1 MPSLSHPAVIAALG
15 LVAIVIAIMLN
26 LDTSEDVR
34 PERPPVVTGTGP
46 EAEPAPA
53 LSSAPAS
60 VPAQTPQ
67 PASGAESEPGAAVA
81 APPAFDVVRIGR
93 DGGAVMAGRAAPGSA
108 VEIRGSDTV
117 LGEVTADARGEWVFV
132 PETPLPPGETVF
144 SLAMRM
150 EGRDEPVLSEE
161 SVLIMVPEPDRLTAG
176 GDEPGGAVVLK
187 IAPDGTTRLMNRPEP
202 QPAAEAGAGGAA
214 AQALAIE
221 TIDYGAKGRISI
233 GGRALPGMQIV
244 LYINNQPA
252 GGATADADGFWRVT
266 PEIEIPPGA
275 HTVRVD
281 QIGPGGDIVARV
293 MIPFVREEIAGIP
306 ASGGYVTVQ
315 PGNSLWRIARHAY
328 GEGFSYTVIYR
339 ANADQISD
347 PDLIYPGQILK
358 LPENE

>member
-15 LVAIVIAIMLN
+15 MVAIVIAIMLN

-34 PERPPVVTGTGP
+34 PEQPPAVTGTGP
-46 EAEPAPA
+46 EAEP
-53 LSSAPAS
+53 SSTPT
-60 VPAQTPQ
+60 QTPQ
-67 PASGAESEPGAAVA
+67 PASGAESEPAAA
-81 APPAFDVVRIGR
+81 APPAFDVVRIGP
-93 DGGAVMAGRAAPGSA
+93 DGGAVMAGRAAPGST
-108 VEIRGSDTV
+108 VEIRRSDTV

-150 EGRDEPVLSEE
+150 EDRDEPVLSEE
-161 SVLIMVPEPDRLTAG
+161 SVLIIVPEPDRLTAG
-176 GDEPGGAVVLK
+176 GDKPGGAVALK

-202 QPAAEAGAGGAA
+202 QPAAEARAGGAVSQ

-221 TIDYGAKGRISI
+221 TIDYDAKGRISI
-233 GGRALPGMQIV
+233 GGRAQPGMLIV

-252 GGATADADGFWRVT
+252 GRATADADGFWRVT

-281 QIGPGGDIVARV
+281 QMGPGGDIVARV
-293 MIPFVREEIAGIP
+293 MIPFVREEIAELP